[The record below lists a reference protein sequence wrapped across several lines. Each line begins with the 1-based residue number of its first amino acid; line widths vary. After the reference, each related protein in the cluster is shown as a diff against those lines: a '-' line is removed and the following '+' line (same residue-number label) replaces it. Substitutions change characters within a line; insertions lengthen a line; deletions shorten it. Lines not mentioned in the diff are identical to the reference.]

1 MRPMSVSQDTSLST
15 LYDPRA
21 HEPLL
26 DEEWDD
32 EQVTEAIQ
40 DIVDDAVSSVGPQGH
55 WPVHPLD
62 VDAGDPKVH
71 NSVYLGSAGVL
82 WALAQLASTGAA
94 DVPLDLAADIESIV
108 ESYRA
113 TPDYGASAGLWLGE
127 TGIVMAAYSITG
139 KMEYAERALE
149 LARTNLTSETNE
161 IMWGT
166 PGTTLAMYHLSRRT
180 GDDRFDEAWAEGAE
194 RIWAQWGE
202 EGLWI
207 QKLYGK
213 VARMLGPA
221 HGFAGN
227 VRVLAQGGEMLEALR
242 VRASSVVELTAVRDG
257 KLVNWPPE
265 AGTALDA
272 PQGTIRTQWCH
283 GAPGMVAS
291 LWDLAPEELMI
302 GGGELTW
309 KAGPLAK
316 GPGFCHGTSG
326 NGYAFL
332 KLHALTGD
340 EKWLDRARAFGLHAL
355 GQIDRAREEHGQ
367 GRYTLFTGDLGV
379 AVYLQACLERSS
391 DVPTIDV
398 W

>member
-1 MRPMSVSQDTSLST
+1 MRPMSAPPDTTVST

-21 HEPLL
+21 HEQLVDGEW
-26 DEEWDD
+26 DEERVRA
-32 EQVTEAIQ
+32 EIQ
-40 DIVDDAVSSVGPQGH
+40 SIVDEAVSSVGPQGH

-62 VDAGDPKVH
+62 VNPGDPVVH
-71 NSVYLGSAGVL
+71 NSIYLGSAGML
-82 WALAQLASTGAA
+82 WALASLASTGVA
-94 DVPLDLAADIESIV
+94 DVPLDLSADIESIV
-108 ESYRA
+108 ETYRSA
-113 TPDYGASAGLWLGE
+113 PDYGGSPGLWIGE
-127 TGIVMAAYSITG
+127 SGIVMAAYSITG
-139 KMEYAERALE
+139 KAEHAERLLE
-149 LARTNLTSETNE
+149 LARENLTSETNE

-166 PGTTLAMYHLSRRT
+166 PGTTLVMHHLHRRT
-180 GDDRFDEAWAEGAE
+180 GDDRFDEVWAEGAE
-194 RIWAQWGE
+194 RMWAQWGE

-227 VRVLAQGGEMLEALR
+227 MRVLAQGEMLEALR
-242 VRASSVVELTAVRDG
+242 VRATQVVELHAVRDG
-257 KLVNWPPE
+257 KLVNWPAE

-291 LWDLAPEELMI
+291 LWDLVPEELMV

-309 KAGPLAK
+309 AAGPLVK
-316 GPGFCHGTSG
+316 GPGFCHGTAG

-340 EKWLDRARAFGLHAL
+340 ELWLDRARAFGMHAL
-355 GQIDRAREEHGQ
+355 AQVERAREEHGR
-367 GRYTLFTGDLGV
+367 GRFTLFTGDVGV
-379 AVYLQACLERSS
+379 ALYLRSCLDGSS
-391 DVPTIDV
+391 NVPTIDE